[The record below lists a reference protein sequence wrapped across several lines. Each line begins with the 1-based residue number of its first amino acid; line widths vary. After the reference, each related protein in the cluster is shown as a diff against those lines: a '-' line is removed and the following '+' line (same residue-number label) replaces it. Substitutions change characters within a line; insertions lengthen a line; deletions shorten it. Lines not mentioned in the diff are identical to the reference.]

1 MDASTEQ
8 RDLRT
13 LLRDRDQWVRMR
25 TRLQHTLQAIAK
37 RDILTPIRLLSGK
50 VNIWL
55 TATRWRRTFA
65 ETHHC
70 ALVERSSSESI
81 VPLDLF
87 RRATSA
93 SENC

>member
-1 MDASTEQ
+1 MKALSISGDRRDARLLQLLSEDRFPEIRMPSTEQ

-25 TRLQHTLQAIAK
+25 TRLQHILQAIAK
-37 RDILTPIRLLSGK
+37 RDILTPNRLLSGK

-65 ETHHC
+65 
-70 ALVERSSSESI
+70 
-81 VPLDLF
+81 
-87 RRATSA
+87 
-93 SENC
+93 